1 MRYISTQNILRNRQL
16 RHFAAKTAAEEAL
29 KDAAF
34 RCARHGS
41 YPRWR
46 SNSDG
51 GSGSSF
57 AAAGSATSLC
67 PSGQGTIDRIDRSA
81 LDDFGADTWQSA
93 QGEVPMDCRRGG
105 FQAHGGVR
113 NCDATV
119 LLHHQR
125 ANVIEMVD
133 GSQPN
138 EKIMYLK
145 TALPPKTWPRRGRK
159 RRRKRHEPPT
169 GQLCRRAP
177 GAAAQTAGRVPV
189 HDTGPPPR
197 PATAPGGC
205 RRRSGP
211 GSGRRWTTPRQGR
224 SRFRGRFPVSL
235 VQAAGPAGATA
246 AVAEGRLATRSDPC
260 GGGLGAALVVRPR
273 TLVFAVFGHRVFL
286 WLRPEGVAAVERA
299 SPTHLWSLIDGRAE
313 VPKQ

>member
-1 MRYISTQNILRNRQL
+1 
-16 RHFAAKTAAEEAL
+16 
-29 KDAAF
+29 
-34 RCARHGS
+34 
-41 YPRWR
+41 
-46 SNSDG
+46 
-51 GSGSSF
+51 
-57 AAAGSATSLC
+57 
-67 PSGQGTIDRIDRSA
+67 
-81 LDDFGADTWQSA
+81 
-93 QGEVPMDCRRGG
+93 MDCRRGG

-145 TALPPKTWPRRGRK
+145 TVLPPKTWPRRGRK

-260 GGGLGAALVVRPR
+260 GGGLGAALVAYARKELKPWQRLGGLCFSALVGYLMATETVNQTPIKDTGAGAFIGAIVIVPLALKLMEWVDKLEIA
-273 TLVFAVFGHRVFL
+273 TLFKRGN
-286 WLRPEGVAAVERA
+286 G
-299 SPTHLWSLIDGRAE
+299 G
-313 VPKQ
+313 